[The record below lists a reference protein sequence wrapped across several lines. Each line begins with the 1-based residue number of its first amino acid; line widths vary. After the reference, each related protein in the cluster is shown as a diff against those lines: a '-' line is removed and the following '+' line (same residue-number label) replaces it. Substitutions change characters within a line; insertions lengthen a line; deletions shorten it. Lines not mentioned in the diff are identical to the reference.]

1 MSNTAFD
8 SDWVSW
14 PSMGVLPGY
23 LWDTRCLATLLD
35 IVEWFLRIGLLNA
48 SLVFR
53 RDSDTTWIPSLSG

>member
-14 PSMGVLPGY
+14 SSIEVLPGY
-23 LWDTRCLATLLD
+23 LWDTRCLVTLLD

-53 RDSDTTWIPSLSG
+53 RDSDTTWIPSLSS